1 MSFDSLL
8 KVVTVF
14 CFWRVNQKQT
24 PVKSPAKV
32 EQGFLFFVLN
42 LSSFQKIK
50 PDFKRLKEQSKNT
63 YAPKKR

>member
-14 CFWRVNQKQT
+14 CFWRVNQKHS

-32 EQGFLFFVLN
+32 KQGFLFWVFN
-42 LSSFQKIK
+42 FECG
-50 PDFKRLKEQSKNT
+50 FR
-63 YAPKKR
+63 